1 MLFTDDY
8 MKYLYLLLLFL
19 PLQALGQIKLQ
30 DVTISS
36 QRPKFVRLKGYY
48 RSYQHNDSVLKYYV
62 DGIVEYYIN
71 LKNEKVDI
79 RMYSS
84 RHLRNEELVSKDK
97 KRAFMLSD
105 QATFRPWPEGKT
117 FIEECRKKYA
127 IQNSANVGYI
137 KKASQIIGRVTTDSI
152 NKSCMIEM
160 DMIPTYDKLTHN
172 IFGFTQEMKSDYFME
187 AYRLSDEDYYSF
199 KNLLSQKTDQSYNY
213 WHKKD
218 SRKQLIHVV
227 TELFITEQEYVDGKK
242 KEADKKLQ
250 PQEAAQSIEGFISE
264 NRLPSLPPTVQV
276 EMKKLQFYNP
286 SNLNKKIATSSN

>member
-1 MLFTDDY
+1 
-8 MKYLYLLLLFL
+8 MKYLYFLLLFL

-48 RSYQHNDSVLKYYV
+48 HSYQHNDSVLKYYV

-84 RHLRNEELVSKDK
+84 RHLRNEELISKDK

-127 IQNSANVGYI
+127 IQYSANVGYI

-187 AYRLSDEDYYSF
+187 AYRLSDENYYSF

-213 WHKKD
+213 WYKKD

-242 KEADKKLQ
+242 KEAGKKLQ

-264 NRLPSLPPTVQV
+264 NRLPSLSPTVQV
-276 EMKKLQFYNP
+276 EMKKLQFYDP

>member
-1 MLFTDDY
+1 
-8 MKYLYLLLLFL
+8 MKYLYFLLLFL

-84 RHLRNEELVSKDK
+84 RHLRNEELISKDK

-127 IQNSANVGYI
+127 IQDSANVGYI
-137 KKASQIIGRVTTDSI
+137 KKASQILGRVTTDSI

-160 DMIPTYDKLTHN
+160 NMIPTYDKLTHN

-187 AYRLSDEDYYSF
+187 AYRLSDENYYSF

-213 WHKKD
+213 WDKKD

-227 TELFITEQEYVDGKK
+227 TELFITEQEYVDDKK
-242 KEADKKLQ
+242 KEAGKKLQ

-264 NRLPSLPPTVQV
+264 NRLPSLSPTIQV
-276 EMKKLQFYNP
+276 EMKKLQFYDP

>member
-1 MLFTDDY
+1 
-8 MKYLYLLLLFL
+8 MKYLYLVLLLL
-19 PLQALGQIKLQ
+19 PLKVLGQVKLQ
-30 DVTISS
+30 DVTINGK
-36 QRPKFVRLKGYY
+36 QPKFVRLKGYF
-48 RSYQHNDSVLKYYV
+48 RSYQHNDSLLKYYV

-71 LKNEKVDI
+71 LKNEKVYL
-79 RMYSS
+79 RKYGC
-84 RHLRNEELVSKDK
+84 RYLRNEELISKDK

-127 IQNSANVGYI
+127 IQDSANVGYI
-137 KKASQIIGRVTTDSI
+137 KKASQILGRVTTDSI

-160 DMIPTYDKLTHN
+160 NMIPTYDKLTHN

-187 AYRLSDEDYYSF
+187 AYRLSDENYYSF

-227 TELFITEQEYVDGKK
+227 TELFITEQEYVDDKK
-242 KEADKKLQ
+242 KEAGKKLQ

-264 NRLPSLPPTVQV
+264 NRLPSLSPTIQV
-276 EMKKLQFYNP
+276 EMKKLQFYDP

>member
-213 WHKKD
+213 WYKKD

-242 KEADKKLQ
+242 KEAGKKLQ
-250 PQEAAQSIEGFISE
+250 PQEAAQSIEDFISE
-264 NRLPSLPPTVQV
+264 NRLPSLSPTVQV
-276 EMKKLQFYNP
+276 EMKKLQFYDP
-286 SNLNKKIATSSN
+286 SHLNKKIATSSN

>member
-1 MLFTDDY
+1 
-8 MKYLYLLLLFL
+8 MKYLYFLLLFL

-84 RHLRNEELVSKDK
+84 RHLRNEELISKDK
-97 KRAFMLSD
+97 KRAFMFSD

-127 IQNSANVGYI
+127 IQDSANVGYI
-137 KKASQIIGRVTTDSI
+137 KKASQILGRVTTDSI

-160 DMIPTYDKLTHN
+160 NMIPTYDKLTHN

-187 AYRLSDEDYYSF
+187 AYRLSDENYYSF

-213 WHKKD
+213 WYKKD

-227 TELFITEQEYVDGKK
+227 TELFITEQEYVDDKK
-242 KEADKKLQ
+242 KEAGKKLQ

-264 NRLPSLPPTVQV
+264 NRLPSLSPTVQV
-276 EMKKLQFYNP
+276 EMKKLQFYDP